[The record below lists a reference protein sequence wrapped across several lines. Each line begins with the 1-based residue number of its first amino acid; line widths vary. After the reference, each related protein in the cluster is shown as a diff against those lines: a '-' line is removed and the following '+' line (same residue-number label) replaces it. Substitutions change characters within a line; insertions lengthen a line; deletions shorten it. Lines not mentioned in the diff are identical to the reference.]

1 MTINILRPVERAILL
16 ATHRAQHG
24 SLLTLRKNL
33 NLSLES
39 FAEAVASLELK
50 GLVTRAGLKIGM
62 TAHGLQA
69 LKSGGASSSGGEP
82 KNYIVSVS
90 VPKLPVTDFYLPNR
104 QKFLESLKKSI

>member
-39 FAEAVASLELK
+39 FAEAVASLEL
-50 GLVTRAGLKIGM
+50 V
-62 TAHGLQA
+62 
-69 LKSGGASSSGGEP
+69 ASSAWLAIRMPLTASSTAPLIIMGVTPLMP
-82 KNYIVSVS
+82 KNS
-90 VPKLPVTDFYLPNR
+90 R
-104 QKFLESLKKSI
+104 A

>member
-1 MTINILRPVERAILL
+1 M
-16 ATHRAQHG
+16 G

-50 GLVTRAGLKIGM
+50 ELVTRTGLKIGM

-69 LKSGGASSSGGEP
+69 LKSGGRLFFWESQ
-82 KNYIVSVS
+82 NYIVSVS
-90 VPKLPVTDFYLPNR
+90 VPKLPLLIFIFRTAKNFWNL
-104 QKFLESLKKSI
+104 